1 MPDHSPGQPQPADGQ
16 ASPGAHRSLNREEG
30 GRLAARPRKDSDA
43 AALPRV
49 GPSLHT
55 GGLCGPDK
63 SGAAH
68 GQVEGKNAAC
78 ALQHL

>member
-1 MPDHSPGQPQPADGQ
+1 MPDHSPGQAQPADGQ
-16 ASPGAHRSLNREEG
+16 ASPVAHRSLNREEG

-49 GPSLHT
+49 GPSL
-55 GGLCGPDK
+55 GASGLCGPGK

-68 GQVEGKNAAC
+68 GQVEGKNAASV
-78 ALQHL
+78 LQYL